1 MAGGSN
7 PRPPHCERGALPA
20 ELATHNQR
28 STVELSPIDKVL
40 SKRKSGSGRHFANL
54 PIDYAGQTCELM
66 ANLHFSCDILIFC
79 LALYVGS
86 LLTLLRI
93 RQLPA
98 KRKTPPKTKEL
109 IDNALE
115 AIIDQ
120 WYLSVSDY
128 YITTEKRA
136 ENPEITIP
144 EELKRFHD
152 ETGHRIK
159 FNKGDLDFTYGLSLM
174 SGAEDCALEVS
185 VNNKVPNFNYTE
197 LVNRLAAYYQLNE
210 GKPIEGFKK
219 LRKVHN
225 CDVFHL
231 PADLHNGIK
240 VETREGKADIVRL
253 SFGVQDEYLDELIS
267 DPPNFMELI
276 HKYCVAPLRRIY
288 AEVYRIKR
296 K

>member
-1 MAGGSN
+1 MPG
-7 PRPPHCERGALPA
+7 
-20 ELATHNQR
+20 
-28 STVELSPIDKVL
+28 
-40 SKRKSGSGRHFANL
+40 
-54 PIDYAGQTCELM
+54 
-66 ANLHFSCDILIFC
+66 
-79 LALYVGS
+79 
-86 LLTLLRI
+86 
-93 RQLPA
+93 
-98 KRKTPPKTKEL
+98 KRKTSPKTAAT

-128 YITTEKRA
+128 YITAEKKA
-136 ENPEITIP
+136 ENSDLQVP

-174 SGAEDCALEVS
+174 SDSEDCALEVS
-185 VNNKVPNFNYTE
+185 VNNKVPNFNYGE
-197 LVNRLAAYYQLNE
+197 LVRRLAAYYQVAQD
-210 GKPIEGFKK
+210 KPIEGFKK
-219 LRKVHN
+219 IKKAR
-225 CDVFHL
+225 
-231 PADLHNGIK
+231 NGDMFGLQDNLQDSIT

-253 SFGVQDEYLDELIS
+253 TFQIQDEHLEELVS

-276 HKYCVAPLRRIY
+276 HQYCVAPLRRIY